1 VLIKSS
7 DKAQMEL
14 KVWTKDLVK
23 YFETGE
29 NVVVI
34 SGLHA
39 GGSGMITAI
48 QDKHAIVAMEGTN
61 HELKILLSNLKI
73 KRDDLGY
80 VKLDDFL
87 RKSEVQALYSAGDLI
102 LYESYRNLG
111 LVLEVKPDILR
122 VLTT

>member
-1 VLIKSS
+1 
-7 DKAQMEL
+7 MEL
-14 KVWTKDLVK
+14 KIWTKDLTK

-39 GGSGMITAI
+39 GGNGMITAI

-73 KRDDLGY
+73 KRDELTY
-80 VKLDDFL
+80 FKLDDVL
-87 RKSEVQALYSAGDLI
+87 HNSQVQALYQAGDLV
-102 LYESYRNLG
+102 LYESFKHLG
-111 LVLEVKPDILR
+111 LVLEVKPELLR